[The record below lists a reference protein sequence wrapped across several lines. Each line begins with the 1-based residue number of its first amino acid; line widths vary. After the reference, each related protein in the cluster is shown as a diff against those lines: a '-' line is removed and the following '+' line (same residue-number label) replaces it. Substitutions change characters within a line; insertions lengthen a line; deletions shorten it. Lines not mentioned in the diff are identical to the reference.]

1 MHYTE
6 ILNIKL
12 KTIQNYLWVVLVLFC
27 MSSCAVKESILNQFG
42 IEVEKPLNRTKTIGS
57 CQYTSI
63 HTSSEIQA
71 EVQDKRTFTSLEN
84 KSINTE
90 SIIDY
95 CFTDFNEIK
104 NNSSPFYILYQQL
117 KIAVVA

>member
-1 MHYTE
+1 MNHNT
-6 ILNIKL
+6 LTTHLL

-84 KSINTE
+84 KSIYTE

-95 CFTDFNEIK
+95 CSTDFNEIK
-104 NNSSPFYILYQQL
+104 INSPPFYILYQQL